1 MFKSLFSKPENF
13 RQELSRYIFENSP
26 DCVCVLREGR
36 VVEFNDAFT
45 QIMRQ
50 PREKLM
56 GLTPPEFSPE
66 FQLDGR
72 SSGEAAMDYIQKA
85 MKDGHHRFEWRI
97 RRGDN
102 SLFSVNVTLIRWQR
116 GEETLLIFVWQDI
129 EEVIQLRAREAE
141 QMERMNSQA
150 EKDQQTITALAEGLK
165 ALAAGRLFF
174 SIDQAFDPKTEALR
188 KDFNAAAQALCREI
202 SEIAAVAGSMS
213 KSSREIGSAT
223 KDLASRTER
232 QAASLEEAAGSLK
245 RIVESISATAD
256 YARKAK
262 TLVDM
267 ARGDSQAIGT
277 IVERAVTSME
287 HISRSSSEIGKII
300 GVIDE
305 IAFQTNLLALN
316 AGVEAARAGEAGKGF
331 AVVAQEVRE
340 LAQRS
345 ASAAKEI
352 RQLVTTS
359 ERQVKDGVEL
369 VGETGGALSRIA
381 GHVEEIGRAVAE
393 IEQSA
398 QEENVAIREINT
410 MIGEIDQVTQRNA
423 AMVEETVAAIHA
435 LNDDVSDV
443 EGRVAKFE
451 VERQSRQP
459 VHQPARRYA

>member
-1 MFKSLFSKPENF
+1 LFTKLFSKPESF
-13 RQELSRYIFENSP
+13 RQELSSYIFENSP
-26 DCVCVLREGR
+26 DCVCVLSQGR
-36 VVEFNDAFT
+36 VIEFNNAFA

-56 GLTPPEFSPE
+56 GLSPPDFSPE
-66 FQLDGR
+66 FQLDGSR
-72 SSGEAAMDYIQKA
+72 SDTLAMEYITTA
-85 MKDGHHRFEWRI
+85 MRDGHHRFEWRC
-97 RRGDN
+97 RRADN
-102 SLFSVNVTLIRWQR
+102 SQFSVNVTLMRWQR
-116 GEETLLIFVWQDI
+116 GDETLLIFVWQDI
-129 EEVIQLRAREAE
+129 EEVIELRSREAE
-141 QMERMNSQA
+141 QMESMNRQA
-150 EKDQQTITALAEGLK
+150 AQDLQTITALAEGLK
-165 ALAAGRLFF
+165 ALAAGRLFV
-174 SIDQAFDPKTEALR
+174 SIDQMFDPKTEALR
-188 KDFNAAAQALCREI
+188 QDFNAAAEALCLEI

-256 YARKAK
+256 FARKAK
-262 TLVDM
+262 SLVDL
-267 ARGDSQAIGT
+267 ARGDSRAI
-277 IVERAVTSME
+277 IDVVERAVASME
-287 HISRSSSEIGKII
+287 QISRSSSEIGKII

-359 ERQVKDGVEL
+359 EHQVKDGVDL
-369 VGETGGALSRIA
+369 VGESGAALARIA
-381 GHVEEIGRAVAE
+381 SHIEEIGGAVGK

-398 QEENVAIREINT
+398 QEENIAIREINS
-410 MIGEIDQVTQRNA
+410 MIGDIDQVTQRNA
-423 AMVEETVAAIHA
+423 AMVEETVAAIHV

-443 EGRVAKFE
+443 ESRVAKFE
-451 VERQSRQP
+451 VRQWTDQQP
-459 VHQPARRYA
+459 RKRYA

>member
-1 MFKSLFSKPENF
+1 MFKNLFSKPENF
-13 RQELSRYIFENSP
+13 RQELSSYIFENSP

-36 VVEFNDAFT
+36 VIEFNDAFT

-56 GLTPPEFSPE
+56 GLTPPDFSPE
-66 FQLDGR
+66 FQMDGR
-72 SSGEAAMDYIQKA
+72 RSDEAAMGYIQKA
-85 MKDGHHRFEWRI
+85 MKDGHDRFEWRC

-102 SLFSVNVTLIRWQR
+102 SQFSVNVTLMRWQR

-129 EEVIQLRAREAE
+129 EEVVQLRAREAE
-141 QMERMNSQA
+141 QMERMNHQT
-150 EKDQQTITALAEGLK
+150 EQDQKTITALAEGLK
-165 ALAAGRLFF
+165 ALATGKLFF
-174 SIDQAFDPKTEALR
+174 SIDQTFDPKTEALR

-202 SEIAAVAGSMS
+202 SEIASVAGSMS

-245 RIVESISATAD
+245 RVVESISATAEF
-256 YARKAK
+256 ARKAK
-262 TLVDM
+262 NLVDM
-267 ARGDSQAIGT
+267 ARGDSKAITG
-277 IVERAVTSME
+277 IVDRAVASME
-287 HISRSSSEIGKII
+287 QISRSSSEIGKII

-359 ERQVKDGVEL
+359 ERQVKDGVDL

-381 GHVEEIGRAVAE
+381 GHVEEIGRAVGE

-398 QEENVAIREINT
+398 QEENVAIREINS

-451 VERQSRQP
+451 VERQSYQQP
-459 VHQPARRYA
+459 MKRYA

>member
-1 MFKSLFSKPENF
+1 MFKNLFAKPVNF
-13 RQELSRYIFENSP
+13 RQELSNYIFENSP

-36 VVEFNDAFT
+36 VIEFNDAFAR
-45 QIMRQ
+45 IMRQ
-50 PREKLM
+50 PRETLM
-56 GLTPPEFSPE
+56 GLTPPDFSPE
-66 FQLDGR
+66 FQMDGR
-72 SSGEAAMDYIQKA
+72 RSDEAAMGYIQKA
-85 MKDGHHRFEWRI
+85 MKDGHDRFEWRC
-97 RRGDN
+97 RRADN
-102 SLFSVNVTLIRWQR
+102 SQFHVNVTLMRWQR

-129 EEVIQLRAREAE
+129 EEVVQLRAREAE
-141 QMERMNSQA
+141 QMERMNHQA
-150 EKDQQTITALAEGLK
+150 EQDQKTITALAEGLK
-165 ALAAGRLFF
+165 ALSAGKLFV

-188 KDFNAAAQALCREI
+188 RDFNNAAAALCSEI
-202 SEIAAVAGSMS
+202 SEIAGVAASMS

-256 YARKAK
+256 FARKAK
-262 TLVDM
+262 NLVDM
-267 ARGDSQAIGT
+267 ARGDSRAITG
-277 IVERAVTSME
+277 IVDRAVASME
-287 HISRSSSEIGKII
+287 QISRSSSEIGKII

-381 GHVEEIGRAVAE
+381 GHVDEIGRAVGE

-398 QEENVAIREINT
+398 QEENVAIREINS
-410 MIGEIDQVTQRNA
+410 MIGEIDQVTQRNT
-423 AMVEETVAAIHA
+423 AMVEETVAAIHS
-435 LNDDVSDV
+435 LNDDVNEV
-443 EGRVAKFE
+443 ETRVARFE
-451 VERQSRQP
+451 LERQPTKQ
-459 VHQPARRYA
+459 VRRVA

>member
-1 MFKSLFSKPENF
+1 MFKNFFSKPENF
-13 RQELSRYIFENSP
+13 RQELASYIFEKSP

-36 VVEFNDAFT
+36 VVEFNDAFAH
-45 QIMRQ
+45 IMRQ
-50 PREKLM
+50 PRETLM

-66 FQLDGR
+66 FQLDGNR
-72 SSGEAAMDYIQKA
+72 SDAMAMEYITKA
-85 MKDGHHRFEWRI
+85 MQDGHYRFEWRV
-97 RRGDN
+97 RRADN
-102 SLFSVNVTLIRWQR
+102 SQFSVNVTLIRWQR

-129 EEVIQLRAREAE
+129 EEVIELRSRAAE
-141 QMERMNSQA
+141 QIERMNSQA
-150 EKDQQTITALAEGLK
+150 AQDQQTITALAEGLK
-165 ALAAGRLFF
+165 ALAAGRLFV

-188 KDFNAAAQALCREI
+188 KDFNEAAASLCRAIE
-202 SEIAAVAGSMS
+202 EIASVAGSMS

-223 KDLASRTER
+223 RDLASRTER
-232 QAASLEEAAGSLK
+232 QAASLEEASASVKQIVGS
-245 RIVESISATAD
+245 IGATAD
-256 YARKAK
+256 FARKAK
-262 TLVDM
+262 GLVDM
-267 ARGDSQAIGT
+267 ARGDSATIGT
-277 IVERAVTSME
+277 IVERAVAAME
-287 HISRSSSEIGKII
+287 QISRSSSEIGKII

-359 ERQVKDGVEL
+359 ERQVTEGVGL

-381 GHVEEIGRAVAE
+381 GHIEEIGQAVGQ
-393 IEQSA
+393 IEKSA
-398 QEENVAIREINT
+398 QEEDVAIREINR
-410 MIGEIDQVTQRNA
+410 MIGEIDQVTQHNT
-423 AMVEETVAAIHA
+423 AMVEETVAAIHS

-451 VERQSRQP
+451 LHRQAQQP
-459 VHQPARRYA
+459 QQMRRYG

>member
-1 MFKSLFSKPENF
+1 MFKNLFGKADNF
-13 RQELSRYIFENSP
+13 RQELSSYILENSP

-66 FQLDGR
+66 YQLDGR

-97 RRGDN
+97 RRGDD
-102 SLFSVNVTLIRWQR
+102 SLFSVNVTLMRWQR

-129 EEVIQLRAREAE
+129 EEVVQLRSRAAE
-141 QMERMNSQA
+141 HMERMNHQA
-150 EKDQQTITALAEGLK
+150 EKDQHTIMALAEGLK
-165 ALAAGRLFF
+165 ALAAGRLFV

-188 KDFNAAAQALCREI
+188 KDFNDAAEALCREI

-213 KSSREIGSAT
+213 KSSREIGTAT

-256 YARKAK
+256 FARKAK
-262 TLVDM
+262 NLVDM
-267 ARGDSQAIGT
+267 ARDDSQAIGT

-287 HISRSSSEIGKII
+287 QISRSSSEIGKII

-316 AGVEAARAGEAGKGF
+316 AGVEAARAGDAGKGF

-381 GHVEEIGRAVAE
+381 AHVEEIGRAVGE

-398 QEENVAIREINT
+398 QEENVAIREINS
-410 MIGEIDQVTQRNA
+410 MIGEIDNVTQRNA
-423 AMVEETVAAIHA
+423 AMVEETVAAIHS
-435 LNDDVSDV
+435 LNEDVSDV
-443 EGRVAKFE
+443 STRVARFE
-451 VERQSRQP
+451 LQQQVPQQM
-459 VHQPARRYA
+459 RRYA

>member
-1 MFKSLFSKPENF
+1 MFKSLFSKPEDF
-13 RQELSRYIFENSP
+13 RQELSSYIFENSP

-36 VVEFNDAFT
+36 IIEFNDAFT
-45 QIMRQ
+45 QIMRE
-50 PREKLM
+50 PREALM
-56 GLTPPEFSPE
+56 GKTPPDFSPE
-66 FQLDGR
+66 FQVDGSR
-72 SSGEAAMDYIQKA
+72 SDALAMEYIQKA
-85 MKDGHHRFEWRI
+85 MKDGHHRFEWRC
-97 RRGDN
+97 RRHDN
-102 SLFSVNVTLIRWQR
+102 SQFSVNVTLLRWQR

-129 EEVIQLRAREAE
+129 EEVVQLRSREAE
-141 QMERMNSQA
+141 QMERMNHQA
-150 EKDQQTITALAEGLK
+150 AQDHKTITALAEGLK
-165 ALAAGRLFF
+165 ALAAGRLFV
-174 SIDQAFDPKTEALR
+174 SIDEMFDPKTEALR
-188 KDFNAAAQALCREI
+188 KDFNDTAAALCREI
-202 SEIAAVAGSMS
+202 SEIAAVAGSMA

-256 YARKAK
+256 FARKAK
-262 TLVDM
+262 NLVDL
-267 ARGDSQAIGT
+267 ARGDSNAINGV
-277 IVERAVTSME
+277 VERAVASME
-287 HISRSSSEIGKII
+287 QISRSSSEIGKII

-359 ERQVKDGVEL
+359 ERQVKDGVDL

-381 GHVEEIGRAVAE
+381 AHVEEIGRAVSE

-398 QEENVAIREINT
+398 QEENVAIREINS
-410 MIGEIDQVTQRNA
+410 MIGDIDQVTQRNA

-435 LNDDVSDV
+435 LNDDVGEV
-443 EGRVAKFE
+443 ENRVAKFE
-451 VERQSRQP
+451 VERHGYQ
-459 VHQPARRYA
+459 QPARRYA